1 MLTRNF
7 LAEVPKVKYNQKE
20 VGTYLML
27 HAKHACNSGIQNFL
41 VIKEDGYC

>member
-7 LAEVPKVKYNQKE
+7 LAEVPKVKYNQKG
-20 VGTYLML
+20 VGTYCG
-27 HAKHACNSGIQNFL
+27 KSGIQNFL